1 MGGSAAEFQCGL
13 GSDGFDICDAANA
26 VGSEKFAIVAHFG
39 DVVFRLLKLCGG
51 GLQEIKSDGIPTD
64 VLLDEKPK
72 GEGQKKACEF
82 DFPIVEKD
90 RFHTFRL
97 KEAG

>member
-1 MGGSAAEFQCGL
+1 VDSGL
-13 GSDGFDICDAANA
+13 LNLG
-26 VGSEKFAIVAHFG
+26 
-39 DVVFRLLKLCGG
+39 GG
-51 GLQEIKSDGIPTD
+51 GLQEVKSDGIPTD